1 MSFNKIYFIKKVFI
15 TNNYLPFHL
24 ALRTTPNW
32 PDPNSSISVSSV
44 GSTSHFPWDRPA
56 VGGFDRPGGHLSL
69 QARPPA
75 ASIKKFYGL
84 TG

>member
-1 MSFNKIYFIKKVFI
+1 MSFNKIYFIKKVVI

-24 ALRTTPNW
+24 ARRTTPNW

-75 ASIKKFYGL
+75 VTITTIIAS
-84 TG
+84 

>member
-1 MSFNKIYFIKKVFI
+1 MIQKGIIKI
-15 TNNYLPFHL
+15 NYIPFHF
-24 ALRTTPNW
+24 ARRTTPNW

-44 GSTSHFPWDRPA
+44 GSTSHFPCDKPA

-75 ASIKKFYGL
+75 VSITKQFYRL